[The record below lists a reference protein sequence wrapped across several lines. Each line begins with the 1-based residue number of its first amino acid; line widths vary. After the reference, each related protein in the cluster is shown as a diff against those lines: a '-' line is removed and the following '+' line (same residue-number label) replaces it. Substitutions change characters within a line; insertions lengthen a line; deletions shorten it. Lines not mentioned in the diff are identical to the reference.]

1 MKFEMIINYLIKF
14 TVNCLVL
21 LISINSFAGNR
32 PGFVCG
38 QFNKNIIEV
47 PGEYVFPF
55 AEYEGYSYFDPRFIE
70 NKKGCEANF
79 RVLPMRMSWSDLKPS
94 NEVSND
100 VKIIEVYAEPLKGN
114 PEKYL
119 SYRKHVYLD
128 MGYLKRKGELYY
140 DEELDLYFTEVTVT
154 IRRSIGHKD
163 DMYFNKKGYYWKEI
177 NNEVVFLIECE
188 WLPIDEKY
196 HKCFQY
202 FLIPEIGTKVKF
214 YFDAKELSNSNIM
227 REKIRIF
234 LLDHVKN

>member
-1 MKFEMIINYLIKF
+1 
-14 TVNCLVL
+14 
-21 LISINSFAGNR
+21 
-32 PGFVCG
+32 
-38 QFNKNIIEV
+38 
-47 PGEYVFPF
+47 
-55 AEYEGYSYFDPRFIE
+55 
-70 NKKGCEANF
+70 
-79 RVLPMRMSWSDLKPS
+79 MRMSWSDLKPS

-177 NNEVVFLIECE
+177 NNEVNF
-188 WLPIDEKY
+188 
-196 HKCFQY
+196 
-202 FLIPEIGTKVKF
+202 
-214 YFDAKELSNSNIM
+214 
-227 REKIRIF
+227 
-234 LLDHVKN
+234 

>member
-1 MKFEMIINYLIKF
+1 MRLNIYLIF
-14 TVNCLVL
+14 P
-21 LISINSFAGNR
+21 LILFSCVINANNR

-38 QFNKNIIEV
+38 KFNNTIVEV
-47 PGEYVFPF
+47 PSDYVYTF

-79 RVLPMRMSWSDLKPS
+79 RILPMRMSWPDLKPFS
-94 NEVSND
+94 EVSHD
-100 VKIIEVYAEPLKGN
+100 VKMIEVYVEPLN
-114 PEKYL
+114 SDPEKYL

-140 DEELDLYFTEVTVT
+140 DEELDLYFTEVTVK
-154 IRRSIGHKD
+154 IRRSIGHKE

-177 NNEVVFLIECE
+177 NNEVIFLIECE
-188 WLPIDEKY
+188 WLAIDEKY

-227 REKIRIF
+227 REKIRFF

>member
-1 MKFEMIINYLIKF
+1 MKYYFSLI
-14 TVNCLVL
+14 LPL
-21 LISINSFAGNR
+21 LLFSHIANGENR

-38 QFNKNIIEV
+38 QFNGNVIEV
-47 PGEYVFPF
+47 PEKYVFPF

-79 RVLPMRMSWSDLKPS
+79 RILPMRMSWPDLKPFS
-94 NEVSND
+94 EVSRD
-100 VKIIEVYAEPLKGN
+100 VKMIEVYVEPLNGD

-154 IRRSIGHKD
+154 IRRGIGHKE

-177 NNEVVFLIECE
+177 NNEVVFLIECT
-188 WLPIDEKY
+188 WLAIDEKY

-227 REKIRIF
+227 RKKIRIF